1 MFQEDRIKKSY
12 EDGVMATQMAKMRVK
27 EQIRRTHL
35 EEEQGIENLIKKQT
49 DAIHAKNL
57 ERLLTKNWSEHANSY
72 VLLTKI
78 KKFSK
83 TEDRV
88 NKLL

>member
-1 MFQEDRIKKSY
+1 
-12 EDGVMATQMAKMRVK
+12 MRVR
-27 EQIRRTHL
+27 EQIRRTNQ

-57 ERLLTKNWSEHANSY
+57 ERLLTKNWSEHPNSY
-72 VLLTKI
+72 ILLSKI

-88 NKLL
+88 NRLLQLDRYSPW

>member
-1 MFQEDRIKKSY
+1 MR
-12 EDGVMATQMAKMRVK
+12 ATSMAKMRVRQ
-27 EQIRRTHL
+27 QIKRTTD
-35 EEEQGIENLIKKQT
+35 EEEQGIENLIKQQT

-57 ERLLTKNWSEHANSY
+57 ERLLTKNWSEYPNSFM
-72 VLLTKI
+72 LMTKI

-88 NKLL
+88 NRLLQLDRYSP